1 MNDENEPKNESGWMK
16 ALKVLATIVGI
27 AVLAVVL
34 LIGLVFGACFL
45 GK

>member
-1 MNDENEPKNESGWMK
+1 MSYEIDPNKGSGWKK

-27 AVLAVVL
+27 AVLAVIL
-34 LIGLVFGACFL
+34 LIGLAFGACFL